1 MLIPTSRHVTGLT
14 VDGTSGAPPLGP
26 GPISGGKV
34 SAETDIQSAE
44 PSNVAVSRRTTEDA
58 YAFPRPLLMMTEN
71 IRLAQNPLK
80 VMHL

>member
-1 MLIPTSRHVTGLT
+1 MLIPNSQYVIGLM

-44 PSNVAVSRRTTEDA
+44 PSSVAISSRTTGE
-58 YAFPRPLLMMTEN
+58 
-71 IRLAQNPLK
+71 RLRVSTASN
-80 VMHL
+80 HDD